1 MTECKKCLA
10 TFAGLFM
17 FASMCW
23 TQAFA
28 DDEAWR
34 AGALDLYRSGSYVA
48 AAELA
53 EVEATSSALSFAAR
67 AYLTDV
73 MAATPGTAE
82 LDLVRKA
89 ETAARQ
95 SLDLDP
101 DNVEARVQL
110 ATSIGLLAVDSGPLD
125 AHFSGLGKQVRDN
138 LERALEV
145 DPNDPWALSILGGW
159 HMEVVRKGGRV
170 SAGLFYGASRNKGL
184 EYFDRALAIAPDSIP
199 ILQRFAALLVATKK
213 KDLRLRAEEILA
225 RALAIE
231 PADAFE
237 RTMLERCI
245 EIQTPLL
252 DEDVK
257 AAIRNAVAQVEVF

>member
-1 MTECKKCLA
+1 MTERNKHTVTLI
-10 TFAGLFM
+10 GLCFFM
-17 FASMCW
+17 KLFCAS
-23 TQAFA
+23 ALA
-28 DDEAWR
+28 DDEPWR
-34 AGALDLYRSGSYVA
+34 AEALDLYRSGSYVA
-48 AAELA
+48 AAEFA

-67 AYLTDV
+67 SYLTDV

-82 LDLVRKA
+82 MDLVSKA
-89 ETAARQ
+89 EAAARE
-95 SLDLDP
+95 SLALNP

-138 LERALEV
+138 LLRALEV

-170 SAGLFYGASRNKGL
+170 SARLFYGASRGKGL
-184 EYFDRALAIAPDSIP
+184 SYFDRALEIAPDSIP
-199 ILQRFAALLVATKK
+199 ILQRFAALLVATEK
-213 KDLRLRAEEILA
+213 KDLRLRAEDILA

-237 RTMLERCI
+237 RTMLERCR
-245 EIQTPLL
+245 EIQAPLL
-252 DEDVK
+252 AGDIK
-257 AAIRNAVAQVEVF
+257 AAVRNAVAQVEVF